1 MAHFEETQQYESP
14 SESEDEMEIDRQNI
28 QEKAVVRRRI
38 NWVKDK
44 SSSDDVEAQIAV
56 TQEEQ
61 WSRCCF
67 LSQEVKQNIKELF
80 DLKLKLKKI
89 YEVLPI
95 TI

>member
-1 MAHFEETQQYESP
+1 MRWTFTSDLQTMAHFAEIQQYES
-14 SESEDEMEIDRQNI
+14 SLESEDEMEVDRKNI

-44 SSSDDVEAQIAV
+44 SFSDDVEAQIAA

-67 LSQEVKQNIKELF
+67 LSQEGKQNIKELF
-80 DLKLKLKKI
+80 DL
-89 YEVLPI
+89 
-95 TI
+95 